1 MPHAHP
7 LLAPLATLVLAAGLS
22 SPAFAQ
28 SSSPVAPSTE
38 RLAAS
43 PGIAA
48 ATGAP
53 CNRERLSNLHR
64 RLMAEADRGQEEM
77 LRYVHRTRMIHQLDP
92 HEAGRWVEAMRS
104 GQGNCAA
111 VVAAAP

>member
-22 SPAFAQ
+22 TPALAQSNSPA
-28 SSSPVAPSTE
+28 APTSE

-43 PGIAA
+43 PGVAA
-48 ATGAP
+48 ANGAP
-53 CNRERLSNLHR
+53 CSTARLTNLHR
-64 RLMAEADRGQEEM
+64 RLLSEAERGQEEM
-77 LRYVHRTRMIHQLDP
+77 LRFVHRTRMIHQLEP
-92 HEAGRWVEAMRS
+92 FEAGRWVEAMRS
-104 GQGNCAA
+104 GRGHCDA